1 MTRRNLGLSIAA
13 GLVLAALLGWA
24 FAPRPLEVETAR
36 ARVGAFEAT
45 IDEDART
52 RLAERYLISA
62 PLAGQL
68 QRVTLREGDP
78 VAAGQVVATLL
89 PALPPLFD
97 ERTRRELE
105 ARVAVAEA
113 SLVRARTAVEAAG
126 VTLQQASTEL
136 TRTEA
141 LARQGFVAPNR
152 IDADRLAAQ
161 AAARQRDSAVAG
173 EQVARQELEQA
184 RAALGVVRAGAAGG
198 AAPAFAL
205 RSPVAG
211 RVLRLRVQSEAAL
224 TLGTPVLEVGD
235 VAALEIVAE
244 LLTTDAVQTAP
255 GSAVHI
261 ERWGGPGLLQ
271 GRVRRVEP
279 AGFTKVSALGVEEQR
294 VNVVIDFT
302 SPRAQWAALGDGY
315 RVGVRIVT
323 ISRPEVLTVPVSA
336 VFPLPAAAA
345 ASAAVPGAAS
355 AAAAAGAASGAAM
368 AHAVFR
374 VEGGRARLQPVELAA
389 RNGSLAWIR
398 QGLAAGA
405 QVIVYPPAGV
415 ADGVRVAERAPA

>member
-78 VAAGQVVATLL
+78 VAAGQVVATVL

-294 VNVVIDFT
+294 VRVLIDLD
-302 SPRAQWAALGDGY
+302 SPADQWQALGDGY

-323 ISRPEVLTVPVSA
+323 RAADSVTLVPASA
-336 VFPLPAAAA
+336 LFPL
-345 ASAAVPGAAS
+345 
-355 AAAAAGAASGAAM
+355 AGNGSDATAEAPDAM
-368 AHAVFR
+368 AMFAF
-374 VEGGRARLQPVELAA
+374 EQGRARLRPVQVEA
-389 RNGSLAWIR
+389 RNAQVAWVR
-398 QGLAAGA
+398 HGARAGDT
-405 QVIVYPPAGV
+405 VIVYPPPSVGE
-415 ADGVRVAERAPA
+415 GVRVKVRER

>member
-126 VTLQQASTEL
+126 VTLQRASTEL

-279 AGFTKVSALGVEEQR
+279 AGFTKVSALGVEAQR

-389 RNGSLAWIR
+389 RNGS
-398 QGLAAGA
+398 
-405 QVIVYPPAGV
+405 
-415 ADGVRVAERAPA
+415 

>member
-1 MTRRNLGLSIAA
+1 MTRRNLLLSIVA
-13 GLVLAALLGWA
+13 GVALAALLAWA

-36 ARVGAFEAT
+36 ARIGAFEAT

-52 RLAERYLISA
+52 RLAERYVISA

-68 QRVTLREGDP
+68 QRVTLREGDA
-78 VAAGQVVATLL
+78 VAAGQVVATML
-89 PALPPLFD
+89 PALPPLLD
-97 ERTRRELE
+97 ERTLRELA
-105 ARVAVAEA
+105 ARVAAAEA
-113 SLVRARTAVEAAG
+113 SLARARTAVEAAG

-136 TRTEA
+136 ARTEA
-141 LARQGFVAPNR
+141 LARQGFVAPSR
-152 IDADRLAAQ
+152 IDGERLAAQ
-161 AAARQRDSAVAG
+161 AAATQQEGARAG
-173 EQVARQELEQA
+173 AQVARQELEQA
-184 RAALGVVRAGAAGG
+184 RAALGAVRAGAGTR
-198 AAPAFAL
+198 AFAL

-211 RVLRLRVQSEAAL
+211 RVLKLRVQSEAVLA
-224 TLGTPVLEVGD
+224 LGTPVLEVGD

-261 ERWGGPGLLQ
+261 ERWGGAGVLA

-279 AGFTKVSALGVEEQR
+279 AAFTKVSALGVEEQR
-294 VNVVIDFT
+294 VNVVIDFA
-302 SPRAQWAALGDGY
+302 SPRERWAALGDGY

-323 ISRPEVLTVPVSA
+323 ISRPQVLTVPVSA

-345 ASAAVPGAAS
+345 ASAAPSAVP
-355 AAAAAGAASGAAM
+355 ASGGERGAPLK
-368 AHAVFR
+368 HAVFR

-405 QVIVYPPAGV
+405 QVIVYPPAAV